1 MTQNKNLLNIRFPL
15 LVKFFLGYGVIILFF
30 VMASITVFSKLFPED
45 QPAFRTLSLIRYL
58 DRVFKAEIVVGDKY
72 IETGSSADQRKFIL
86 TKSEFIKTADS
97 LSRIIGVDTL
107 RLLLESVRREHARYE
122 SILLDEINITDKKEI
137 GYKFSEGQAQNKI
150 LNEIRSGIE
159 KLNNQFLP
167 ILDDAI
173 TRYNKKMNDAMFTA
187 WWVIGLSVAFGIA
200 IAFALVSR
208 VIKPIHDLRH
218 GTMKVGEGH
227 YETVPI
233 TSTDEIAD
241 LTCAFNLMSEKLKQL
256 DDMRMQ
262 MMSEISHEMRTPLQV
277 IKAGCYSIVHTK
289 DGVPLTQKQKDA
301 VGMIHQATNRINNFV
316 NSFLDIAKMEAGL
329 MKFNY
334 EQNDLV
340 EVITPL
346 IQEAQLI
353 AQTRQIKLDF
363 TYDKFARMMLDKER
377 MSQAFSNLLS
387 NALKYTPDEGTI
399 TVQMKKVLASLAE
412 GKPPLD
418 CVRIEVKDTGVGIPE
433 GDLAKLFNKFYQAKN
448 VPLVKEKGSG
458 LGLALV
464 KHVSEAH
471 GGKVG
476 VQSEVG
482 NGSTFT
488 ILLPLGKEN

>member
-1 MTQNKNLLNIRFPL
+1 LTQNKKLSHSRVTLLSKISM
-15 LVKFFLGYGVIILFF
+15 GYGLIIVIFG
-30 VMASITVFSKLFPED
+30 MASLYVFMQLFPKD
-45 QPAFRTLSLIRYL
+45 QPAFRTLPLIRYL
-58 DRVFKAEIVVGDKY
+58 DRVFETEIVVGDKY
-72 IETGSSADQRKFIL
+72 IETGSSADQRNFIL
-86 TKSEFIKTADS
+86 AKSEFLKTADS
-97 LSRIIGVDTL
+97 LSRLIGIDTL
-107 RLLLESVRREHARYE
+107 RLLLESVRREHDRYE
-122 SILLDEINITDKKEI
+122 SVLLDEVNRTDKKEI

-150 LNEIRSGIE
+150 LIEIRVGIE
-159 KLNNQFLP
+159 KLNDQFLP

-173 TRYNKKMNDAMFTA
+173 IRYNKKMNDALSTGILA
-187 WWVIGLSVAFGIA
+187 IVLCLVIGIIIA
-200 IAFALVSR
+200 SLLVR
-208 VIKPIHDLRH
+208 MFIKPIRALQL
-218 GTMKVGEGH
+218 GTMKVGEAH

-233 TSTDEIAD
+233 TSNDEIAD
-241 LTCAFNLMSEKLKQL
+241 LTRAFNLMSEKLKQL
-256 DDMRMQ
+256 DDMRME

-334 EQNDLV
+334 EPSDLI

-363 TYDKFARMMLDKER
+363 TYDKFASIMLDKER
-377 MSQAFSNLLS
+377 MSQVFSNLLS

-399 TVQMKKVLASLAE
+399 TVQIKKVLASLAE

-418 CVRIEVKDTGVGIPE
+418 CVRIEVKDTGVGIPQA
-433 GDLAKLFNKFYQAKN
+433 DLAKLFNKFYQAKN

>member
-1 MTQNKNLLNIRFPL
+1 MNQNKNFSKYRFPL
-15 LVKFFLGYGVIILFF
+15 LLKILAGYGLIILFF
-30 VMASITVFSKLFPED
+30 VMASMTVLSELFPED

-58 DRVFKAEIVVGDKY
+58 DRVFETEIVVGDKY
-72 IETGSSADQRKFIL
+72 IISGSSDDQRKFSL
-86 TKSEFIKTADS
+86 TKSEFVKTTDS

-107 RLLLESVRREHARYE
+107 RLLLEAIRREHDKYE
-122 SILLDEINITDKKEI
+122 SMLLDEVGKAERKEN
-137 GYKFSEGQAQNKI
+137 GYKFSEGPVQSI
-150 LNEIRSGIE
+150 TLNAIRQWIE
-159 KLNNQFLP
+159 KLNDEFIP
-167 ILDDAI
+167 ILDEAM
-173 TRYNKKMNDAMFTA
+173 TRYNKKMTDAVSTVRWA
-187 WWVIGLSVAFGIA
+187 IALWLVVGSA
-200 IAFALVSR
+200 IAFLLVR
-208 VIKPIHDLRH
+208 MFIKPIRALQL
-218 GTMKVGEGH
+218 GTMKVGEAH

-233 TSTDEIAD
+233 TSNDEIAD
-241 LTCAFNLMSEKLKQL
+241 LTRAFNLMSEKLKQL

-334 EQNDLV
+334 EQTDLID
-340 EVITPL
+340 VITPL

-353 AQTRQIKLDF
+353 AQTRQINLDF
-363 TYDKFARMMLDKER
+363 THDKFGSMMLDKER
-377 MSQAFSNLLS
+377 MSQVFSNLLS
-387 NALKYTPDEGTI
+387 NALKYTPDAGTI
-399 TVQMKKVLASLAE
+399 SVQVKTVLTSLAE
-412 GKPPLD
+412 GKPPSD
-418 CVRIEVKDTGVGIPE
+418 CVRIEVKDSGVGIPQA
-433 GDLAKLFNKFYQAKN
+433 DLAKLFNKFYQAQN

-482 NGSTFT
+482 KGSTFT
-488 ILLPLGKEN
+488 ILLPLVKVN

>member
-1 MTQNKNLLNIRFPL
+1 MTQNKNLANFRVPL
-15 LVKFFLGYGVIILFF
+15 LLKILAGYGLIILFF
-30 VMASITVFSKLFPED
+30 VMASMTVLSELFPED

-58 DRVFKAEIVVGDKY
+58 DRVFETEIVVGDKF
-72 IETGSSADQRKFIL
+72 IETGSSTDQKKITL

-97 LSRIIGVDTL
+97 LSRIIGIDTL
-107 RLLLESVRREHARYE
+107 RLLLESIKRDHDKYE
-122 SILLDEINITDKKEI
+122 SILLDEVNKTDIKEI
-137 GYKFSEGQAQNKI
+137 GYKFSEGQTQNKI
-150 LNEIRSGIE
+150 LNEIRRDIE
-159 KLNNQFLP
+159 KLNNQFIP

-173 TRYNKKMNDAMFTA
+173 SRYNKKMNDAVTTVRWA
-187 WWVIGLSVAFGIA
+187 IALWLIVGSA
-200 IAFALVSR
+200 IAFLLVR
-208 VIKPIHDLRH
+208 MFIKPIRALQL

-227 YETVPI
+227 YETVPV
-233 TSTDEIAD
+233 TSNDEIAD
-241 LTCAFNLMSEKLKQL
+241 LTRAFNLMSEKLKQL

-289 DGVPLTQKQKDA
+289 DGVPLAQKQKDA

-334 EQNDLV
+334 EQNDLI

-363 TYDKFARMMLDKER
+363 AYDKFAKMILDKER
-377 MSQAFSNLLS
+377 MSQVLSNLLS
-387 NALKYTPDEGTI
+387 NALKYTPDEGII
-399 TVQMKKVLASLAE
+399 TVQIKKVLTSLAE

-433 GDLAKLFNKFYQAKN
+433 ADLTKLFNKFYQAQN

-482 NGSTFT
+482 KGSTFT
-488 ILLPLGKEN
+488 ILLPLVKEN